1 LLKEPCENLHKN
13 GKNHKKTQK
22 YKAYTLENG
31 VLCYDIK
38 ICIDNFEYFCVHILY
53 DCHNIP
59 IVGHPMFHK
68 TYMVVKKKYFWQ
80 VA

>member
-1 LLKEPCENLHKN
+1 MKTYIKMA
-13 GKNHKKTQK
+13 KTIKKPQK
-22 YKAYTLENG
+22 YMGYTLDNG

-38 ICIDNFEYFCVHILY
+38 VCIHNFEYFCVHIFY

-68 TYMVVKKKYFWQ
+68 TYMVVKKIIFGKWHEK
-80 VA
+80 